1 MRPVVLIAV
10 GILFAGM
17 GVFALATPAR
27 LTEPFG
33 IPVTTAPGRSEVRA
47 VYGGFGLAVAGAL
60 GWAAFDTGELRRG
73 VVIVIAIALAGMAAG
88 RVISR
93 LLDGRVAFYPIW
105 FYFWVE
111 VAGAAV
117 LFAVA

>member
-1 MRPVVLIAV
+1 MRPVILIAV

-17 GVFALATPAR
+17 GVFALVAPAR
-27 LTEPFG
+27 LTEPFA
-33 IPVTTAPGRSEVRA
+33 IPVTTASGRSEVRA

-60 GWAAFDTGELRRG
+60 GWAALDAGDLRRG
-73 VVIVIAIALAGMAAG
+73 VVIAIAIALAGMAAG

-93 LLDGRVAFYPIW
+93 LVDSRVAFYPIW

-111 VAGAAV
+111 VAGAVA
-117 LFAVA
+117 LLAVA